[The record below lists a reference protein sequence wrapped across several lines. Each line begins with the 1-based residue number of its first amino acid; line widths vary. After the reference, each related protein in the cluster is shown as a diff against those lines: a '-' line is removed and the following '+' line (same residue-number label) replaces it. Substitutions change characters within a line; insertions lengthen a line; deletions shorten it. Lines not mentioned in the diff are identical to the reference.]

1 MRGMTDGGSALD
13 GSARFS
19 RKDDVIFREIAGETV
34 LVPLRSGV
42 GEISSIFTL
51 NEVGATIWRLLD
63 ADRPLAAVAAELA
76 AEFEVS
82 QEKALADVTAF
93 AGLLAEKGF
102 VVPR

>member
-63 ADRPLAAVAAELA
+63 ADRPLAAVAAEC
-76 AEFEVS
+76 EVS